1 MGERMAFGKYIRR
14 EREGRDMTLTELARR
29 VEVSIAD
36 LSRIERERENPPPD
50 RLVSALANAL
60 GLPTDDLF
68 AARRLPPDMRARRI
82 CAGSCD
88 PTHAIT
94 TTSEH
99 TGRWTK
105 TRRSL
110 ARFRGLESSVHTRS
124 LADSITITFEFRF
137 AVYTGEPGQRSA
149 IDFSDRHLLHSARKP
164 KAQAKSEQ

>member
-1 MGERMAFGKYIRR
+1 MAFGKYIRR
-14 EREGRDMTLTELARR
+14 EREVRDMTLTELARR

-50 RLVSALANAL
+50 RLVSALASAL

-68 AARRLPPDMRARRI
+68 AAARRLPPDMRARRI

-110 ARFRGLESSVHTRS
+110 ARFRGLESLVHTRS

-137 AVYTGEPGQRSA
+137 AVYTPAASRPAGNIHRNS
-149 IDFSDRHLLHSARKP
+149 KP
-164 KAQAKSEQ
+164 RN